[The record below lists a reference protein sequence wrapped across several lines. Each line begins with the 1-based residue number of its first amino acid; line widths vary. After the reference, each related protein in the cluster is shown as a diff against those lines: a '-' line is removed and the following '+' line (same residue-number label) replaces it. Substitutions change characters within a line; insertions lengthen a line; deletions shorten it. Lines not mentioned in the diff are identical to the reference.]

1 MKRIKD
7 SKGFGSTGL
16 TASRI
21 EAWRKQTA
29 RQIQEHGRA
38 VVAVMSDADKGK
50 PTDEVTPDFAYT
62 LGNCLQEEPFAE
74 VWSCYPSQPTM
85 RFVLNHISEAI
96 RDGEL
101 EVTAEPVEVPG
112 FLGQDG
118 ELPVRLRLMT
128 SLERVVAYER
138 YTCQLPSPSV
148 PVVIAEMPD
157 PRGFFADD
165 DRCHPGVRDVM
176 LQAPFRVAAPEA
188 N

>member
-1 MKRIKD
+1 
-7 SKGFGSTGL
+7 
-16 TASRI
+16 
-21 EAWRKQTA
+21 
-29 RQIQEHGRA
+29 
-38 VVAVMSDADKGK
+38 
-50 PTDEVTPDFAYT
+50 
-62 LGNCLQEEPFAE
+62 
-74 VWSCYPSQPTM
+74 M
-85 RFVLNHISEAI
+85 RFVLNHISEAL

-148 PVVIAEMPD
+148 PVVIAELPD